1 MFGFLRARRR
11 DKHLAANPI
20 PDALWREAE
29 RLPLFIGLNDDER
42 KRLREQAA
50 WFLHE
55 KTITPLQGL
64 EIDDQAKVILAA
76 QAALPILNLGF
87 DAYDDWHEVVLYPA
101 QFVSRD
107 RYTDPIGVVH
117 EGEQILAGQARPEG
131 PILLSWLDVSESA
144 WLDGWNV
151 VIHELAHK
159 LDMRDSAGHA
169 NGRPP
174 LHKGMDAS
182 AWKRAFS
189 DAFDHLNRLANSGQ
203 YSPIDLY
210 AAETPAECFAV
221 LSEYFFETPHAVAD
235 HYPAVYEQLKQF
247 YKQDPLARL
256 PRVRYRPA
264 YEPVDFGPVWPT
276 PAPLGFDA

>member
-1 MFGFLRARRR
+1 MFEFLRTRRR
-11 DKHLAANPI
+11 KRHLAANPI

-29 RLPLFIGLNDDER
+29 RLPLFIGLTVEER
-42 KRLREQAA
+42 QRLRDQAA

-55 KTITPLQGL
+55 KHITPLHGL
-64 EIDDQAKVILAA
+64 ELDDQALVLLAA

-87 DAYDDWHEVVLYPA
+87 DAYDDWHELVLYPG
-101 QFVSRD
+101 QFLTRD

-131 PILLSWLDVSESA
+131 PVLLSWLDVSESA

-159 LDMRDSAGHA
+159 LDMRDSAGRA

-174 LHKGMDAS
+174 LHKGMS
-182 AWKRAFS
+182 STAWQQAFGE
-189 DAFDHLNRLANSGQ
+189 AFDHLTRLSRHGG

-210 AAETPAECFAV
+210 AAQNPAECFAV
-221 LSEYFFETPHAVAD
+221 LSEYFFETPHAIAD
-235 HYPAVYEQLKQF
+235 HYPAVYEQLRQF
-247 YKQDPLARL
+247 YQQDPLARL

-264 YEPVDFGPVWPT
+264 FEPVEFGPVWTT
-276 PAPLGFDA
+276 PAPLGHDA